1 MTWTQLGDIKRRYTK
16 VTLVAG
22 DLEVMRAWPGYEA
35 AGFPDDEYELPAG
48 EVMIFDLNLLQP
60 IVFHADGA
68 VRLLASFDDMGSKNV
83 DEATLHSAVELPGS
97 DEVWGAFEVESG
109 ALALV
114 CADWPASELA
124 LASTDR
130 PMVGHGF
137 AVIPCPNG
145 RYEVSQAASVE
156 VAGAK
161 LGRLITLTIRRAT

>member
-1 MTWTQLGDIKRRYTK
+1 MTWTRLGDITRRFNK

-35 AGFPDDEYELPAG
+35 AGFPDDEYELSDG
-48 EVMIFDLNLLQP
+48 EVMIFDLDLLQP
-60 IVFHADGA
+60 VVFHADGA
-68 VRLLASFDDMGSKNV
+68 VRLIASLDDMGSKNL
-83 DEATLHSAVELPGS
+83 DEATLRTAVDQPGS

-124 LASTDR
+124 LAPAAQPTL
-130 PMVGHGF
+130 GKGF

-145 RYEVSQAASVE
+145 RYEVSGVAALKIPN
-156 VAGAK
+156 GKFDK
-161 LGRLITLTIRRAT
+161 LLTLTIRRA